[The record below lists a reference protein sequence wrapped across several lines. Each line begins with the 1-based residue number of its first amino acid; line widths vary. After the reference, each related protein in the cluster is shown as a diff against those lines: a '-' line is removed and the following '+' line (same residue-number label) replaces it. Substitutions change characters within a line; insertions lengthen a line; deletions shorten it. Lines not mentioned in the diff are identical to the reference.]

1 MTIDNVINIAHR
13 LRDGRAIEMAEDYRQ
28 WVYEYLDRFSR
39 ELGMNNCPAEHL
51 PAWIKV
57 MTEWIEAI
65 SGIDAEIDRETAQ
78 ALANAI
84 SELAQCLNGVIAG
97 VHP

>member
-1 MTIDNVINIAHR
+1 MSYIDNVIDIARR
-13 LRDGRAIEMAEDYRQ
+13 LLDGRAVETAEDYRQ
-28 WVYEYLDRFSR
+28 WVYEYLDKFSR
-39 ELGMNNCPAEHL
+39 EIGMNNCPAEHI

-57 MTEWIEAI
+57 LVEWVEVT

-84 SELAQCLNGVIAG
+84 SELAGCLNKCVRS
-97 VHP
+97 